1 MSRKL
6 ASSGVSIGVV
16 NEAKYG
22 DGGYYSGM
30 IKSENG
36 SADYVLYDD
45 GSDTK
50 QSGNSKGDNDAMTV
64 HRRKMMRRAANRKS
78 AQLSRARKKV
88 RILVTGLFVVV
99 VTIESS
105 PCGCIHRRVV
115 CDSLNLPS
123 FLFSLLTFRSIFP
136 CCFLNFR
143 CALSFAF
150 SIQRLICKTFRMRML
165 DCTDFWIFLIV
176 SQTICFVAREMGK

>member
-22 DGGYYSGM
+22 GGGYYSGM

-36 SADYVLYDD
+36 SADYGLYDD

-50 QSGNSKGDNDAMTV
+50 HSGNSKGDNDAMTV

-88 RILVTGLFVVV
+88 RILVIGLV
-99 VTIESS
+99 
-105 PCGCIHRRVV
+105 CCCCHHRIY
-115 CDSLNLPS
+115 SLWLYPS
-123 FLFSLLTFRSIFP
+123 
-136 CCFLNFR
+136 
-143 CALSFAF
+143 
-150 SIQRLICKTFRMRML
+150 
-165 DCTDFWIFLIV
+165 
-176 SQTICFVAREMGK
+176 